1 MQSNFCT
8 ISGIP
13 NKQRKDEANMQ
24 GLSDQ
29 VIEKLAAV
37 FPEVITES
45 LDEEGNT
52 CRAVDVDRLKMLL
65 TGEEPSGKEYY
76 AFTWAGK
83 RRAELEAARPTDRV
97 LRPDVEGSVRFGET
111 ENLYIEGDNLEALKI
126 LRKSYLHRVK
136 MIYIDP
142 PYNTGHDFVY
152 RDNFRGSAETDRQG
166 YLFGEDGLRNYSVQS
181 YAENKKANPR
191 YHSDWCSMIYP
202 RLKAAKD
209 FLTED
214 GVIFISIDDNEVMN
228 LRKICDE
235 IFGESN
241 FVAQLVVKRRG
252 AKADSKYLAVIHE
265 YILCYARNLQCFE
278 VGEKIKDAGNYPK
291 YDDIRSRYYKTQLL
305 RKWGTNSRRE
315 DRPNLYYPITAPD
328 GSEVYPMLP
337 DGRKGRW
344 RWGNDTMQKAID
356 DGRVEFVQQGQEWI
370 PYEKI
375 FAPLEGEELTQKYNT
390 WIDDMP
396 NGAETLKKLSI
407 PFDYSKS
414 PELITRLIEIANL
427 HDDSIVLDFFA
438 GSSTTAHAV
447 MLANSQDFGHRKFI
461 LVQIPDPC
469 PPNSEA
475 AKAKLY
481 TISQIGQER
490 IKRAANSINSLNC
503 DTGFRLLKID
513 SSNLNPAVYTAP
525 DELTHEKLDSLV
537 HNIKPDRTALDL
549 LFMCITDSGLPLSLP
564 YTAETFEGFTIHFYG
579 GKTLAACFDKNL
591 SESLIRHLAELK
603 PDRAVFRDSCFADS
617 AAKINLEQVFR
628 HYAPKTKVDIL

>member
-1 MQSNFCT
+1 M
-8 ISGIP
+8 
-13 NKQRKDEANMQ
+13 NMQ
-24 GLSDQ
+24 GLSEQ

-52 CRAVDVDRLKMLL
+52 RRAVDIDRLKMLL

-83 RRAELEAARPTDRV
+83 RRAELEAARPTDKV

-142 PYNTGHDFVY
+142 PYNTGHDFIY
-152 RDNFRGSAETDRQG
+152 RDNFKGSAETDRQG
-166 YLFGEDGLRNYSVQS
+166 YLFGDDGLRNYSAQS

-265 YILCYARNLQCFE
+265 YILCYARNLADFE
-278 VGEKIKDAGNYPK
+278 AGEKIKEETSYPK
-291 YDDIRSRYYKTQLL
+291 YDDIRKRFYKTQLL

-328 GSEVYPMLP
+328 GSKLYPMLP
-337 DGRKGRW
+337 DGRQGCW
-344 RWGNDTMQKAID
+344 RWSSDTMQKAID
-356 DGRVEFVQQGQEWI
+356 DGRVEFAQQGNTWI

-375 FAPLEGEELTQKYNT
+375 FAPLDGEEQTQKYNT
-390 WIDDMP
+390 WIDNMP
-396 NGAETLKKLSI
+396 NGADTLKKLSI

-414 PELITRLIEIANL
+414 SELITRVLEIANL
-427 HDDSIVLDFFA
+427 KDNSIVLDFFA

-461 LVQIPDPC
+461 MIQIPDPT

-475 AKAKLY
+475 AKSGLS

-490 IKRAANSINSLNC
+490 IRRAANSLIG
-503 DTGFRLLKID
+503 DTGFRLLKVD
-513 SSNLNPAVYTAP
+513 STNLNPNTYITP
-525 DELTHEKLDSLV
+525 EQLTPERLDSLIE
-537 HNIKPDRTALDL
+537 NIKSDRSALDL
-549 LFMCITDSGLPLSLP
+549 LFMCITDSGLPLSMP
-564 YTAETFEGFTIHFYG
+564 YSAETFEGFTIHFYG
-579 GKTLAACFDKNL
+579 GKTLAACFDENL
-591 SESLIRHLAELK
+591 SQSLIVHLAKLK
-603 PDRAVFRDSCFADS
+603 PDRVIFRDSCFANS
-617 AAKINLEQVFR
+617 AAKINLGQLFKY
-628 HYAPKTKVDIL
+628 HAPNTKVNIL

>member
-1 MQSNFCT
+1 MQEFS
-8 ISGIP
+8 
-13 NKQRKDEANMQ
+13 E
-24 GLSDQ
+24 Q

-52 CRAVDVDRLKMLL
+52 RRAVDIDRLKMLL

-83 RRAELEAARPTDRV
+83 RRAELEAARPTDKV

-142 PYNTGHDFVY
+142 PYNTGHDFIY
-152 RDNFRGSAETDRQG
+152 RDNFRGSAKTDRQR
-166 YLFGEDGLRNYSVQS
+166 YLFGDDGLRNYSAQS

-241 FVAQLVVKRRG
+241 FVAQLVWKSKSGG
-252 AKADSKYLAVIHE
+252 ANDSRFFAVDHE
-265 YILCYARNLQCFE
+265 YIIVYARNADRFTLKLDTEAE
-278 VGEKIKDAGNYPK
+278 VTTSYNRRDDNGEYSLDRLDKQSLGYIPTLDF
-291 YDDIRSRYYKTQLL
+291 DIT
-305 RKWGTNSRRE
+305 G
-315 DRPNLYYPITAPD
+315 PD
-328 GSEVYPMLP
+328 GKIYRPHQKNPEHPNA
-337 DGRKGRW
+337 RW
-344 RWGNDTMQKAID
+344 RWSKETVAQRYDELVFENGNVYTKNYRKAGAIPRSLLID
-356 DGRVEFVQQGQEWI
+356 ERFGRTRTGKTDLYTLFERDIFSSPK
-370 PYEKI
+370 PY
-375 FAPLEGEELTQKYNT
+375 
-390 WIDDMP
+390 
-396 NGAETLKKLSI
+396 KLIKHFIQLATDS
-407 PFDYSKS
+407 
-414 PELITRLIEIANL
+414 
-427 HDDSIVLDFFA
+427 DSIVLDFFA

-461 LVQIPDPC
+461 MIQIPDPTH
-469 PPNSEA
+469 PNSEA
-475 AKAKLY
+475 AKSGFS

-490 IKRAANSINSLNC
+490 IRRAANSLIG
-503 DTGFRLLKID
+503 DTGFRLLKVA
-513 SSNLNPAVYTAP
+513 SSNLNPNTYITP
-525 DELTHEKLDSLV
+525 DQLTPERLDSLTE
-537 HNIKPDRTALDL
+537 NIKPDRSALDL

-564 YTAETFEGFTIHFYG
+564 YSAETFEGFTIHFYG

-591 SESLIRHLAELK
+591 SQSLIVHLAKLK
-603 PDRAVFRDSCFADS
+603 PDRVIFRDSCFANS
-617 AAKINLEQVFR
+617 AAKINLHQLFK
-628 HYAPKTKVDIL
+628 HYAPNTKVDIL